1 MTLRI
6 VLPQPSREERPASA
20 ISRSSSSV
28 SRSGTWWIWM
38 FWRVV
43 TWPLPSG
50 AYFSMTLPKASICS
64 GRDAAE
70 RQLHPDHLHVGL
82 ALAVDALL
90 EAEADELVLLQLA
103 GEELLGFV
111 VEVVELALDDRDDV
125 PGDVLV
131 GLRVLQRAGA
141 AFAALLLVLI
151 DYDLHEA

>member
-1 MTLRI
+1 
-6 VLPQPSREERPASA
+6 
-20 ISRSSSSV
+20 
-28 SRSGTWWIWM
+28 M

-43 TWPLPSG
+43 MWPLLSG
-50 AYFSMTLPKASICS
+50 AYFSTTLAEGLHLL

-90 EAEADELVLLQLA
+90 EAEADELVFVQLA

-111 VEVVELALDDRDDV
+111 VEVIELALDDRDHV

-131 GLRVLQRAGA
+131 GLRVLERPGA
-141 AFAALLLVLI
+141 ALAVLLLVLV
-151 DYDLHEA
+151 DYYLHDGENSKT